1 MHIVMIVIGAVF
13 LSIAFY
19 TDITRTKIPNW
30 LTVPI
35 AILGVGLHAVL
46 EGWQG
51 FTYAMVGAGAG
62 FGIVFILYVCK
73 AVGAGDV
80 KLFAA
85 VGAVAGVQF
94 TLQSLMY
101 SVLYAGV
108 IAIAI
113 LLVRR
118 KFIFPLHQGKM
129 LRFPFMYAVLPGVCT
144 AFLYMH

>member
-1 MHIVMIVIGAVF
+1 MMIVIGVVF

-19 TDITRTKIPNW
+19 SDITRMKIPNW
-30 LTVPI
+30 LTIPI
-35 AILGVGLHAVL
+35 TVLGVGLHTL
-46 EGWQG
+46 MEGWEG
-51 FTYAMVGAGAG
+51 FLYAISGVGAG
-62 FGIVFILYVCK
+62 FGVLFILYVCK

-108 IAIAI
+108 IAAI
-113 LLVRR
+113 VLLVRR
-118 KFIFPLHQGKM
+118 KSIFPLHQGRM
-129 LRFPFMYAVLPGVCT
+129 LRFPFMYAVLPGICT
-144 AFLYMH
+144 AFLYMQ